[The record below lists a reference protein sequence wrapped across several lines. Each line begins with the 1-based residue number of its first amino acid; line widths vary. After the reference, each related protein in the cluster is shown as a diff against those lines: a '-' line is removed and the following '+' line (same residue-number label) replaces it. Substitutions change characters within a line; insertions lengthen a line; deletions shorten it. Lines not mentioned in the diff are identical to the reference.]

1 MRKFYTSSILLLVFG
16 FLSTTSFGQVNAN
29 DDTFAVVYGA
39 NTVTAGNCL
48 LNDTFNS
55 TQAQLSNVTISMVS
69 STNPGIS
76 LSGSNVIVAGGT
88 PHGTYTLTYKI
99 CDAAN
104 ASVCDTGIVTINT
117 KILANPDNFYA
128 PACGFFVG
136 NVLGSG
142 TDLNYVDTLNGEPA
156 VLVSYYSQPD
166 NVYHP
171 ATVTLNYNAI
181 YPEILIQSN
190 GDILVTNPSVTGS
203 YVLTYEICEIAHP
216 TNCSTGYVNLTLFY
230 PPPYVSDDYFMEID
244 NTIGG
249 ITPSVLDNDYSVC
262 LGGNLNPSNSYIT
275 PYTVSPG
282 VTLNSD
288 GTITVDPGT
297 APGSYYVP
305 YTVCE
310 FISSNCA
317 QAAAHFAVVGV
328 SNLVANYDSYTNYPN
343 TSTASVLNND
353 TLNGNPITDPSSV
366 VISPLITPPAG
377 FTLNSNGTI
386 TIASTVSEGTYVLP
400 YKICSINN
408 ASDCNVNYAYIVV
421 FKNRIS
427 GKVKFDANSNGCDPS
442 DAYLNNIKVKNVNGS
457 NTYTSYTNYDGASNY
472 YLIADV
478 GNNAVS
484 VTDLPGYFTVTPST
498 QTINFATAGVVA
510 SFGDFCVS
518 INSSVNDLEVVLIP
532 LFNVVP
538 GLPVFYNILYKNNG
552 STTLSGQVTFQFD
565 NSKMSFVS
573 SSPSPTNLATNTLTY
588 TFSNLTPFES
598 RLVKNVK
605 FQVATPPTVD
615 SGDTA
620 VFTASVTPTVGDA
633 TPTNNTNS
641 TSQTVVNSQDPNDIA
656 VHEGSTITLAQAQQD
671 YLHYTIR
678 FQNIGDSNAINIRV
692 LNDLDAKL
700 DWSTFQLVSTSHN
713 CRVKNKNGHNEFL
726 FEGINLPGNLN
737 EPESH
742 GYISYK
748 VKPISSIALGNVI
761 SNTANIYFDYNAPIQ
776 TNTVTTTVVALG
788 NDDFAFTNFN
798 YYPNPVKNTLT
809 ISNGSLIDEIEV
821 SSVLGQKLLAKK
833 INELQTEIAFTA
845 LPEGIYF
852 VKISSEGQ
860 EKIIKVIRK

>member
-1 MRKFYTSSILLLVFG
+1 MIKNYLSLFLLVFG
-16 FLSTTSFGQVNAN
+16 FFSTISFGQVNAN
-29 DDTFAVVYGA
+29 DDIFAVVYGA
-39 NTVTAGNCL
+39 SQVTAGNCL
-48 LNDTFNS
+48 LNDTVNAS
-55 TQAQLSNVTISMVS
+55 QAQASNVIISMVS

-88 PHGTYTLTYKI
+88 PQGTYSLTYKI

-117 KILANPDNFYA
+117 KILANPDSFFA
-128 PACGFFVG
+128 PVCGFFVG

-142 TDLNYVDTLNGEPA
+142 PDLNYIDTLNGEPA

-190 GDILVTNPSVTGS
+190 GDIFVMNPSFTGS

-230 PPPYVSDDYFMEID
+230 PPPYAIDDYFMEID
-244 NTIGG
+244 NATGG
-249 ITPSVLDNDYSVC
+249 ITPSVLDNDFSPC
-262 LGGNLNPSNSYIT
+262 SGGNLNTSNSYIT

-282 VTLNSD
+282 VTLNFD
-288 GTITVDPGT
+288 GTITVDSGT

-310 FISSNCA
+310 FNNSCA
-317 QAAAHFAVVGV
+317 QAAAYFAVVGV

-343 TSTASVLNND
+343 TTTASVLNND
-353 TLNGNPITDPSSV
+353 TLNGNPITDSSSV
-366 VISPLITPPAG
+366 LISPLSTPPTG
-377 FTLNSNGTI
+377 FTLNSNGSI
-386 TIASTVSEGTYVLP
+386 TIASTVIEGTYVLP
-400 YKICSINN
+400 YKICSISNTN
-408 ASDCNVNYAYIVV
+408 DCYVNYAYIVV
-421 FKNRIS
+421 FKNRIT
-427 GKVKFDANSNGCDPS
+427 GKVKFDANSNGCDPG

-457 NTYTSYTNYDGASNY
+457 STYTSYTNYDGASNY

-478 GNNAVS
+478 GNNTVS
-484 VTDLPGYFTVTPST
+484 VTDLPSYFTVTPPT

-518 INSSVNDLEVVLIP
+518 INSNVNDLEVVLIP

-538 GLPVFYNILYKNNG
+538 GLPVFYNIWYKNNG

-565 NSKMSFVS
+565 NSKMSFLS

-615 SGDTA
+615 SGDIA
-620 VFTASVTPTVGDA
+620 AFSASVTPTVADA

-678 FQNIGDSNAINIRV
+678 FQNIGDSDAINIRV

-776 TNTVTTTVVALG
+776 TNTVSTTVVALG

-798 YYPNPVKNTLT
+798 YYPNPVKNTLML
-809 ISNGSLIDEIEV
+809 SNATTIDEIEI
-821 SSVLGQKLLAKK
+821 SSVLGQKILSKK
-833 INELQTEIAFTA
+833 VNELQTELNISE
-845 LPEGIYF
+845 LSNGIYF
-852 VKISSEGQ
+852 VKITSGGQ
-860 EKIIKVIRK
+860 EKTVKIIKK